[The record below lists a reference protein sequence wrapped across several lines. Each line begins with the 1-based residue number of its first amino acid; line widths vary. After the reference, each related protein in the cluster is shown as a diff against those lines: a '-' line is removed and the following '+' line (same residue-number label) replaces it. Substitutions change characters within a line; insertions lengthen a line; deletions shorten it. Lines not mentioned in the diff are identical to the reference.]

1 MKTILKFI
9 EDFFANKAYF
19 TLFILMVMLAGLASF
34 GVPFIKAGGTYSQ
47 PFSAGTRSATA
58 PGRLCGQFEVVFSGN
73 AKISDIEAFFKT
85 TGLIIV
91 FGPNENGA
99 YELRYSRGSAGI
111 YVQAL
116 EQSSLVARFDL
127 VPQCL

>member
-1 MKTILKFI
+1 MKKFLKVV

-34 GVPFIKAGGTYSQ
+34 GVPFIKSGGAPLANASG
-47 PFSAGTRSATA
+47 GTRSSAA
-58 PGRLCGQFEVVFSGN
+58 AGRLCGQFEVVFSSS
-73 AKISDIEAFFKT
+73 AKFSDVEAFLKT
-85 TGLIIV
+85 TGLSIV

-99 YELRYSRGSAGI
+99 YELRYSRGSTGI

-116 EQSSLVARFDL
+116 EQSSLISRFDL
-127 VPQCL
+127 AAQCL